1 MTINPFSQ
9 TKLMTTNNSHVI
21 PEVAF
26 NTLKKKE
33 EVAEKQFIDFLND
46 RLIYQKVFICENIPK
61 NNFCIWYTPEIDTE
75 KPFTPSNSEITK
87 MRNACEHRPEIA
99 KIVLGNE
106 ILNVPQ
112 TLVKSY
118 NTMHHG
124 SKSELTKQF
133 SKYSIN
139 EIPKNAEKSAVII
152 EMSPL
157 IHAKC
162 SQKASMNCFSDLAIV
177 LYYKIMILGFDYN
190 RIDIVFDRYF
200 GDSLE
205 KAETLGQY

>member
-46 RLIYQKVFICENIPK
+46 RLIYQKVSICENIPK

-124 SKSELTKQF
+124 SKSELTKLF

>member
-1 MTINPFSQ
+1 MHVSIDQ
-9 TKLMTTNNSHVI
+9 KL
-21 PEVAF
+21 P
-26 NTLKKKE
+26 
-33 EVAEKQFIDFLND
+33 
-46 RLIYQKVFICENIPK
+46 
-61 NNFCIWYTPEIDTE
+61 
-75 KPFTPSNSEITK
+75 
-87 MRNACEHRPEIA
+87 

-118 NTMHHG
+118 TTMYYD

-157 IHAKC
+157 IRAKC
-162 SQKASMNCFSDLAIV
+162 SQKAGMTCLSDLAIV

-190 RIDIVFDRYF
+190 RIDIVFDRHF
-200 GDSLE
+200 GDSLKEGQE

>member
-9 TKLMTTNNSHVI
+9 TKLMTTNNSHII

-46 RLIYQKVFICENIPK
+46 RLIYQKVSICENIPK

-118 NTMHHG
+118 NTMYHG

-139 EIPKNAEKSAVII
+139 EIPKNAEKSAVI
-152 EMSPL
+152 MRCLP
-157 IHAKC
+157 
-162 SQKASMNCFSDLAIV
+162 
-177 LYYKIMILGFDYN
+177 
-190 RIDIVFDRYF
+190 
-200 GDSLE
+200 
-205 KAETLGQY
+205 